1 MQKKKKKLVKIEP
14 NEEPYCYC
22 ASSRLPIF
30 LKSDN
35 TKSLAIRNHT
45 QKIKKL
51 LFLIQPNMY
60 LSIPP
65 KISS

>member
-1 MQKKKKKLVKIEP
+1 MDSEKFVLTFIWGEMQKKKILVKIEP

-22 ASSRLPIF
+22 TSSRLPIF

-45 QKIKKL
+45 QKIKK
-51 LFLIQPNMY
+51 
-60 LSIPP
+60 
-65 KISS
+65 